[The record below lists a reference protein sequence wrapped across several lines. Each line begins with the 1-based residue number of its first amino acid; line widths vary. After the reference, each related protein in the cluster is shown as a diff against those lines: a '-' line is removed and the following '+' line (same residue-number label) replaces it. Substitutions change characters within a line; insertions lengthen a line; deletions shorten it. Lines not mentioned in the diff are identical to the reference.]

1 MTVAR
6 PFGTPMPRPVALIA
20 GVTGQDGATRRRFAA
35 VRHGLEKVALRAG
48 LGKAYAAF
56 LTDAV
61 GGAVICGDQGI
72 FRAIVKEPPSA
83 SDGPRS

>member
-1 MTVAR
+1 LTVAR

-20 GVTGQDGATRRRFAA
+20 GVTGQDGPTGRRFAA

-61 GGAVICGDQGI
+61 
-72 FRAIVKEPPSA
+72 RE
-83 SDGPRS
+83 R